1 MNRLLLYVLLAT
13 GCGVANSGRV
23 PEVSE
28 TGCPPSGGHRDP
40 TGARTFDSTEVDRDA
55 LVEDD
60 VPAFHSPVRAG
71 HVVARFVID
80 STGLAD
86 LRTLTI
92 EDSPDT
98 ALARAVRSYLPQTH
112 FTPAE
117 LHGCKVRVWA
127 RWPFSILSGAEVQT

>member
-1 MNRLLLYVLLAT
+1 MPW
-13 GCGVANSGRV
+13 S
-23 PEVSE
+23 
-28 TGCPPSGGHRDP
+28 P
-40 TGARTFDSTEVDRDA
+40 TTYRSFTRRF
-55 LVEDD
+55 
-60 VPAFHSPVRAG
+60 RAG

-112 FTPAE
+112 FIPAE
-117 LHGCKVRVWA
+117 LHGCKVRVWRA
-127 RWPFSILSGAEVQT
+127 GRSVF

>member
-28 TGCPPSGGHRDP
+28 SACPPSGGHRDP

-55 LVEDD
+55 LVADD
-60 VPAFHSPVRAG
+60 VPGFHSPVRAG
-71 HVVARFVID
+71 
-80 STGLAD
+80 
-86 LRTLTI
+86 
-92 EDSPDT
+92 
-98 ALARAVRSYLPQTH
+98 PQTH
-112 FTPAE
+112 FIPAE

-127 RWPFSILSGAEVQT
+127 RWPFSILSGMEVQT

>member
-13 GCGVANSGRV
+13 GCGVANPGRV

-28 TGCPPSGGHRDP
+28 SACPPSGGHRDP

-55 LVEDD
+55 LVAED
-60 VPAFHSPVRAG
+60 VPGFHSPVRAG
-71 HVVARFVID
+71 YVVARFVID

-86 LRTLTI
+86 LRTLAI

-98 ALARAVRSYLPQTH
+98 ALARAVRSYIPQTH
-112 FTPAE
+112 FIPAE

-127 RWPFSILSGAEVQT
+127 RWPFSILSGMEVQT

>member
-13 GCGVANSGRV
+13 ACGVANSGRV
-23 PEVSE
+23 PEVAESA
-28 TGCPPSGGHRDP
+28 CPPSGGHRDP
-40 TGARTFDSTEVDRDA
+40 TGARTFDSTEVDQDA
-55 LVEDD
+55 LVADD
-60 VPAFHSPVRAG
+60 VPDFHSPVRAG

-86 LRTLTI
+86 LRTLAI

-98 ALARAVRSYLPQTH
+98 ALARAVRSYIPQTH
-112 FTPAE
+112 FIPAE

-127 RWPFSILSGAEVQT
+127 RWPFSILSGMEVQT